1 MNKVEANGIELAYD
15 RFGPPGAETI
25 LLIAGLGAQRIRWRD
40 PFCLT
45 LAAKG
50 FDVIRFDSR
59 DVGMS
64 THLDQTPAPSPQA
77 IAAALQAGLSPEIP
91 YTLEDMAADAIGLL
105 DALSITEAHI
115 IGRSMGGMIAQLA
128 AAIHPQRVISLTSI
142 MSTTGNPELPPA
154 APDVLAMLMAPA
166 PDPTVD
172 EAGYIAHRI
181 AFSRRIAGSGNVLDE
196 AAESAMIREELR
208 RSHDPAGF
216 LRQLSAM
223 VATGD
228 IRSRIPNIVA
238 PTLVI
243 HGVEDALIPPA
254 AGEDTAACIPDAYLM
269 LIRGMGHDL
278 PRALNDAIS
287 DAITANA
294 RRGSARGVGNFRN

>member
-1 MNKVEANGIELAYD
+1 MNKIHANGIDFACD
-15 RFGPPGAETI
+15 RFGPQGAETV

-40 PFCLT
+40 AFCLM

-50 FDVIRFDSR
+50 FQVIRFDSR

-64 THLDQTPAPSPQA
+64 THLDRTPAPSPQA

-105 DALSITEAHI
+105 DALSIGEAHL

-128 AAIHPQRVISLTSI
+128 AAMHPQRVISLTSI
-142 MSTTGNPELPPA
+142 MSTTGNPGLPPG
-154 APDVLAMLMAPA
+154 APDVLAMLIAPA
-166 PDPTVD
+166 PAPLAD
-172 EAGYIAHRI
+172 ESGYVAHRI
-181 AFSRRIAGSGNVLDE
+181 AFSRRIAGSGHVFDE

-228 IRSRIPNIVA
+228 IRNRIRNIVA

-243 HGVEDALIPPA
+243 HGTEDALIPPA

-269 LIRGMGHDL
+269 LIPGMGHDL
-278 PRALNDAIS
+278 PAALNEEVTAAIV
-287 DAITANA
+287 ANA
-294 RRGSARGVGNFRN
+294 RRGSARGAGNFRN